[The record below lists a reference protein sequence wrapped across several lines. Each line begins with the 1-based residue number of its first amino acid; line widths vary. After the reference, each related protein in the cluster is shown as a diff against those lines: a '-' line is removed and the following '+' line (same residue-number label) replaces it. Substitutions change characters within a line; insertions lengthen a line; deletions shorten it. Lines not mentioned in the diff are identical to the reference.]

1 MKVAIPLAKN
11 VLASLG
17 ITAAGSAI
25 DERIKKNKTKQTKK
39 KKTKKKTWFWKNNF
53 KRIFQQFQMK
63 K

>member
-25 DERIKKNKTKQTKK
+25 DERIQKNKTKQKQTNKK
-39 KKTKKKTWFWKNNF
+39 KKHGSGRTTSNEFFNNF
-53 KRIFQQFQMK
+53 K
-63 K
+63 

>member
-17 ITAAGSAI
+17 ITAAGLAI
-25 DERIKKNKTKQTKK
+25 DERIKKNKTKQNKK
-39 KKTKKKTWFWKNNF
+39 KKTKKTWFWKNNF

>member
-25 DERIKKNKTKQTKK
+25 DERIQKNKTKQKQTNK
-39 KKTKKKTWFWKNNF
+39 KKKTWFWKNNF